1 MQFSQPCHVLIDPL
15 CPPSLTRPAHPLM
28 LLSPDHN
35 RQLLQHLL
43 PGEISTE
50 SFTHLLFLLCPLSS
64 SLFPSA
70 LISPSPPSL
79 SLSPPLN
86 YSFTAAGTE
95 PEWRKLSRLQRFM
108 SSTSTTATWVTLRPW
123 IWLCATSAEYFIAI
137 INIIVW
143 GSQNTCISQ
152 VLFCHTHSR
161 RESSICGGVSCTY
174 SDTSCLLISTF
185 KAAQQPLFI
194 FSAGVFRT
202 NMMQACLFPC
212 IVCNWSRECNWV
224 YHFYSFSYQWQKQ
237 NSPSLFFFFLIFDDE
252 GTISLQV
259 HCGVCFYPRA
269 YTCLHH
275 QMAHA
280 ASLARRRFPR
290 MQWSGTVCDLTSK
303 WGGVGQLSSAPG
315 LAGRLDASWRV
326 AESVI
331 LRGRPGAQKKKW
343 SWYLP
348 LPFCSFSVISG
359 WVILALI
366 LCLCVMSY

>member
-1 MQFSQPCHVLIDPL
+1 
-15 CPPSLTRPAHPLM
+15 
-28 LLSPDHN
+28 
-35 RQLLQHLL
+35 
-43 PGEISTE
+43 
-50 SFTHLLFLLCPLSS
+50 
-64 SLFPSA
+64 
-70 LISPSPPSL
+70 
-79 SLSPPLN
+79 
-86 YSFTAAGTE
+86 
-95 PEWRKLSRLQRFM
+95 M
-108 SSTSTTATWVTLRPW
+108 SSTSITATWVTLRPW

-152 VLFCHTHSR
+152 VLFCHTHAR
-161 RESSICGGVSCTY
+161 GN
-174 SDTSCLLISTF
+174 L
-185 KAAQQPLFI
+185 
-194 FSAGVFRT
+194 VFAEGFLAPIQT
-202 NMMQACLFPC
+202 PVVCLFPHSKQPNSLYLSFQLEFLGQIWC
-212 IVCNWSRECNWV
+212 RLVCFPVLFTTEAESATEYTIFIPSHTNDKSRTPPLCV
-224 YHFYSFSYQWQKQ
+224 LFL
-237 NSPSLFFFFLIFDDE
+237 LFFFFIFDDE

-280 ASLARRRFPR
+280 ANLARRRFPR

-303 WGGVGQLSSAPG
+303 WGGGVSSAPG
-315 LAGRLDASWRV
+315 LAGRLDASWHV

-331 LRGRPGAQKKKW
+331 LRGRPGAHKKKKKW

-348 LPFCSFSVISG
+348 LPFCSFNVISG

>member
-1 MQFSQPCHVLIDPL
+1 
-15 CPPSLTRPAHPLM
+15 
-28 LLSPDHN
+28 
-35 RQLLQHLL
+35 
-43 PGEISTE
+43 
-50 SFTHLLFLLCPLSS
+50 
-64 SLFPSA
+64 
-70 LISPSPPSL
+70 
-79 SLSPPLN
+79 
-86 YSFTAAGTE
+86 
-95 PEWRKLSRLQRFM
+95 M
-108 SSTSTTATWVTLRPW
+108 SSTSITATWVTLRPW

-152 VLFCHTHSR
+152 VLFCHTHSQ

-212 IVCNWSRECNWV
+212 IVYNWSRECNGV

-237 NSPSLFFFFLIFDDE
+237 NSPSLCSFIIIIFFYLWWRRHYILASALWCVFLPTCIHMLASPNGSCSQPGPQE
-252 GTISLQV
+252 ISQDAVEWHSVWLDLQV
-259 HCGVCFYPRA
+259 RGGG
-269 YTCLHH
+269 
-275 QMAHA
+275 A
-280 ASLARRRFPR
+280 A
-290 MQWSGTVCDLTSK
+290 
-303 WGGVGQLSSAPG
+303 QLSSRFG
-315 LAGRLDASWRV
+315 WQTRCVLACCWKCDSPRPTWRTK
-326 AESVI
+326 
-331 LRGRPGAQKKKW
+331 KKKW

-348 LPFCSFSVISG
+348 LPFCSFNVISG

>member
-1 MQFSQPCHVLIDPL
+1 
-15 CPPSLTRPAHPLM
+15 
-28 LLSPDHN
+28 
-35 RQLLQHLL
+35 
-43 PGEISTE
+43 
-50 SFTHLLFLLCPLSS
+50 
-64 SLFPSA
+64 
-70 LISPSPPSL
+70 
-79 SLSPPLN
+79 
-86 YSFTAAGTE
+86 
-95 PEWRKLSRLQRFM
+95 M
-108 SSTSTTATWVTLRPW
+108 SSTSITATWVTLRPW

-152 VLFCHTHSR
+152 VLFCHTHSQ

-212 IVCNWSRECNWV
+212 IVYNWSRECNGV

-237 NSPSLFFFFLIFDDE
+237 NSPSLCSFFIIFFFIFDDE

-280 ASLARRRFPR
+280 ANLARRRFPR

-303 WGGVGQLSSAPG
+303 WGGGGQLSSAQLQVW
-315 LAGRLDASWRV
+315 LADSM
-326 AESVI
+326 
-331 LRGRPGAQKKKW
+331 RPGMLLKVWFSEADLAHKKKKNGADIYPCPFVVLMSFQVESFW
-343 SWYLP
+343 LWFYASVSWA
-348 LPFCSFSVISG
+348 IS
-359 WVILALI
+359 W
-366 LCLCVMSY
+366 